1 MDLLQRMRTFVRV
14 VECGTFSAAAVQMGC
29 SAATVSRAVSE
40 LETKLRIR
48 LLNRTTRAIAL
59 TAIGQRYFDRCKD
72 ALTII
77 DDAAAEATRSNGRPS
92 GILRLHALP
101 SLGQHYVIPAI
112 ASFRSQYPEV
122 TVDLTVSS
130 RMPHLLEEG
139 YDVAMILTPGLPDS
153 AFVSRLLGVTY
164 SVLCAS
170 PAYLAKRGRPITLS
184 DLQQHDCLQLAIP
197 SAYASTDSWT
207 LEGPEGEVCVPVNG
221 PLRVN
226 SPELMSAAV
235 REDMGIGAIPVYAM
249 TQSLRDGSV
258 ERVLPAHRLLDL
270 QIHALYSSRRYVDA
284 KIGAWLDFVR
294 EDLPLR
300 MSADMDLLASQ
311 ASGCKSA

>member
-1 MDLLQRMRTFVRV
+1 MELLQCMRTFVRV
-14 VECGTFSAAAVQMGC
+14 VECGTFSAAAIQMDC

-59 TAIGQRYFDRCKD
+59 TAVGQRYLDRCKD
-72 ALTII
+72 ALAII

-92 GILRLHALP
+92 GCLRIHALP

-122 TVDLTVSS
+122 RVDLTVTSQ
-130 RMPHLLEEG
+130 MPHLLEEG
-139 YDVAMILTPGLPDS
+139 YDVAMILSPGLPDS
-153 AFVSRLLGVTY
+153 VFVSRLLGVTY

-170 PAYLAKRGRPITLS
+170 PTYLAKRGRPITLS

-197 SAYASTDSWT
+197 SAYASTDTWT
-207 LEGPEGEVCVPVNG
+207 LEGPDGKISVPVNG

-235 REDMGIGAIPVYAM
+235 RDDMGIGAIPVYAM

-258 ERVLPAHRLLDL
+258 ERVLPDHRLLDL
-270 QIHALYSSRRYVDA
+270 QIHALYSSRRYLDA
-284 KIGAWLDFVR
+284 KTGAWLDFVQQ
-294 EDLPLR
+294 DLPLR
-300 MSADMDLLASQ
+300 MSADMDLLACQSPRY
-311 ASGCKSA
+311 KSA